1 MGTTTA
7 FDTFVTRVAEND
19 LVIGRETL
27 LVDHNTPPVYRVH
40 ARREIIRNID
50 VICDAEETE
59 RAVCDTDGLKT
70 TDVVTDDAAGCAD
83 DILSDGM
90 SCVIE
95 VGI

>member
-40 ARREIIRNID
+40 ARGEIIRNIG
-50 VICDAEETE
+50 VVGDAEKTE
-59 RAVCDTDGLKT
+59 RAVCDTDGLKAS
-70 TDVVTDDAAGCAD
+70 DVVTDDATGCTD
-83 DILSDGM
+83 NISSEGM
-90 SCVIE
+90 SGVIE